1 VLLALVLA
9 GCSMTPSEN
18 SGIPRPPEVRATAAP
33 KSPAGESKAA
43 GEEPKAAPTDRTGP
57 AARAGQPVAKGADA
71 KPDPKIRRV
80 EDLPPAAPVA
90 FRPLRVEELP
100 EAPSASGRSRRA
112 KEASAGGAADPKRK
126 TLAAGVAP
134 GQPLRVEDLPSVSA
148 AVRPLRTDELSPELV
163 KRADDLLWNH
173 PSPVGVDIPLEV
185 NGKSYVARFAYHYH
199 EFGSAKKPWGYHK
212 GVTLYSTE
220 R

>member
-1 VLLALVLA
+1 MA
-9 GCSMTPSEN
+9 GAAESASSKGPDK
-18 SGIPRPPEVRATAAP
+18 PPP
-33 KSPAGESKAA
+33 KVQ
-43 GEEPKAAPTDRTGP
+43 R
-57 AARAGQPVAKGADA
+57 
-71 KPDPKIRRV
+71 I
-80 EDLPPAAPVA
+80 EDLPPASPVA

-100 EAPSASGRSRRA
+100 EAPAAGGRSRRA
-112 KEASAGGAADPKRK
+112 KEAMAGGAADPKRK
-126 TLAAGVAP
+126 AAAAAA

-148 AVRPLRTDELSPELV
+148 AVRPLRTDELNPELV

-173 PSPVGVDIPLEV
+173 PAPVGIDVPLEV

-220 R
+220 P

>member
-1 VLLALVLA
+1 MPMLLAV
-9 GCSMTPSEN
+9 CSSSPSEN
-18 SGIPRPPEVRATAAP
+18 SGIPRPPEVRAVAVANGGPGVAKAASPGLVAAP
-33 KSPAGESKAA
+33 GSIDQPPSKGPGTKPA
-43 GEEPKAAPTDRTGP
+43 PKVQR
-57 AARAGQPVAKGADA
+57 
-71 KPDPKIRRV
+71 I
-80 EDLPPAAPVA
+80 EDLPPASPVA

-100 EAPSASGRSRRA
+100 EAPPAGGRSRRA
-112 KEASAGGAADPKRK
+112 KEAAAGSVADPKRK
-126 TLAAGVAP
+126 GALPGAAP
-134 GQPLRVEDLPSVSA
+134 GQALRVEDLPSVSA
-148 AVRPLRTDELSPELV
+148 AVRPLRTDELNPELV

-220 R
+220 P

>member
-1 VLLALVLA
+1 MLMPLVL
-9 GCSMTPSEN
+9 GVCSSSPREN
-18 SGIPRPPEVRATAAP
+18 SGIPRPPEMRAAAIGTGAPGEAKSGVEPKTALVGR
-33 KSPAGESKAA
+33 SQAA
-43 GEEPKAAPTDRTGP
+43 GGSTALADKHGDKKPEPK
-57 AARAGQPVAKGADA
+57 V
-71 KPDPKIRRV
+71 RRI
-80 EDLPPAAPVA
+80 EDLPPSAPVA

-100 EAPSASGRSRRA
+100 EAPPAGGRSRRA
-112 KEASAGGAADPKRK
+112 KEGVAGSVADPKRK
-126 TLAAGVAP
+126 AAAGAVP

-148 AVRPLRTDELSPELV
+148 AVRPLRTDELNPELV

-173 PSPVGVDIPLEV
+173 PSPVGVDVPLEV

-220 R
+220 P

>member
-1 VLLALVLA
+1 MPMLLAV
-9 GCSMTPSEN
+9 CSSSPSEN
-18 SGIPRPPEVRATAAP
+18 SGIPRPPEARAAAMA
-33 KSPAGESKAA
+33 KSGPGVA
-43 GEEPKAAPTDRTGP
+43 KAAPLDPSTAVAGSTEKP
-57 AARAGQPVAKGADA
+57 AAKGPETKPV
-71 KPDPKIRRV
+71 PKVQRI
-80 EDLPPAAPVA
+80 EDLPPASPVA

-100 EAPSASGRSRRA
+100 EAPAAGGRSRRA
-112 KEASAGGAADPKRK
+112 KEAAAGSVADPKRK
-126 TLAAGVAP
+126 GALPGAAP
-134 GQPLRVEDLPSVSA
+134 GQALRVEDLPSISA
-148 AVRPLRTDELSPELV
+148 AVRPLRTDELNPELV

-220 R
+220 P